1 MAKAWARG
9 ARESTVKMLAL
20 TTTTSVS
27 EVCVA
32 AAALG
37 DGVASALANPAAV
50 RRMNDL
56 RFGWLLRVDMRR

>member
-1 MAKAWARG
+1 
-9 ARESTVKMLAL
+9 L